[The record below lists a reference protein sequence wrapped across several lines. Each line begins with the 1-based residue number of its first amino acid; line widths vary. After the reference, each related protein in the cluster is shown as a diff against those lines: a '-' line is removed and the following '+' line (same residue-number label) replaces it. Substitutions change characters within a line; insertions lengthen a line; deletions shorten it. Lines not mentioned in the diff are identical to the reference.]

1 MSGAYSLARAGHW
14 FLHSG
19 IQSASG
25 GVSRFYRADL
35 HKYKPVSTEITGYT
49 ASTLVCLFQATG
61 DQRYFDRAR
70 ETARFLCD
78 HAWDTPLATFPF
90 EHPSPSKHSHHHAY
104 FFDCGI
110 IIRGLIAVWRLTRE
124 DRLLETAVAASHG
137 MLADFHSGSDFHP
150 ILQLPDKQAIPRAD
164 HWSRMP
170 GCYQTKSALAWWE
183 VAEVTGETKLRDA
196 YLEILQASLLT
207 YREFLPGTSERLR
220 VMDRLH
226 PACYFLEA
234 LYPVLDRADCVEA
247 YRYMLDE
254 VACSLREIAP
264 DFCRSDVYAQLLRAR
279 VYGAK
284 AIPPDTV
291 AAYEEAVALAEFQ
304 VGSEDP
310 RLDGGFLFGR
320 RHGEMVPHS
329 NPVSTGFAIQSLEA
343 WRAFAAGD
351 PLPDNTCHPP
361 I

>member
-1 MSGAYSLARAGHW
+1 LSGAFSLARAGHW

-19 IQSASG
+19 IQSSSG
-25 GVSRFYRADL
+25 GVARFYRADL
-35 HKYKPVSTEITGYT
+35 NKNKPVSTEITGYT
-49 ASTLVCLFQATG
+49 ASALVFLYRAT
-61 DQRYFDRAR
+61 QEEQYLERAR
-70 ETARFLCD
+70 LTARFLCD
-78 HAWDTPLATFPF
+78 HAWDGPLCTFPF
-90 EHPSPSKHSHHHAY
+90 EHPSPSTDSHHHSY

-110 IIRGLIAVWRLTRE
+110 IIRGLLAVWKVTKE
-124 DRLLETAVAASHG
+124 DRLLDMAVQASHG

-150 ILQLPDKQAIPRAD
+150 ILELPAKQAVPRAD

-183 VAEVTGETKLRDA
+183 VAEVTGETKLREA

-207 YREFLPGTSERLR
+207 CGSFLPGATEKMR

-234 LYPVLDRADCVEA
+234 MYPMLHRADCAAA
-247 YRYMLDE
+247 YRAMLAS
-254 VACSLREIAP
+254 VACYLREIAP

-284 AIPPDTV
+284 AVPVDV
-291 AAYEEAVALAEFQ
+291 AAGNEEAALLAAFQ
-304 VGSEDP
+304 VNSEDP

-320 RHGEMVPHS
+320 RHGELIPHS
-329 NPVSTGFAIQSLEA
+329 NPVSTAFAAQALEA
-343 WRAFAAGD
+343 WRAFGTGED
-351 PLPDNTCHPP
+351 NPCQLPPL
-361 I
+361 